1 MPHDPTQPRSEH
13 WEAILLA
20 WKSIHVPVG
29 TILLGALLLSG
40 VFSAI
45 SMVWGYGPVN
55 PIP

>member
-1 MPHDPTQPRSEH
+1 M
-13 WEAILLA
+13 LLA

-29 TILLGALLLSG
+29 TILLSALLLSG
-40 VFSAI
+40 VFSAV